1 MFMFIKYAEDKE
13 TLAHIKELSGCD
25 KVDEDTF
32 DTLVNYI
39 NEPRLL
45 EWKKEIKNEEG
56 VVNMCKGIDDLI
68 EDGKREGKIVSE
80 LWTIRNPGD
89 VRFPGV
95 FVGHFG
101 ESGLISIRTIRCING
116 DHQHHSHQLVR
127 RIGEVDDVG
136 VTPVEELLGDV
147 DDGAAAVVDVVVPAE
162 KIAFHAPTVAI
173 NFVFGLQK
181 GKLLLDTAHG
191 LAIELDVKGGK
202 HGEELLFDET
212 DFVVIGVID
221 VEPVAQG

>member
-13 TLAHIKELSGCD
+13 ALAHIKELSGCD

-95 FVGHFG
+95 FCWSFWR
-101 ESGLISIRTIRCING
+101 EW
-116 DHQHHSHQLVR
+116 
-127 RIGEVDDVG
+127 
-136 VTPVEELLGDV
+136 
-147 DDGAAAVVDVVVPAE
+147 
-162 KIAFHAPTVAI
+162 I
-173 NFVFGLQK
+173 NFHPYNSLHQWRSPASFPSARPP
-181 GKLLLDTAHG
+181 DWRSR
-191 LAIELDVKGGK
+191 
-202 HGEELLFDET
+202 
-212 DFVVIGVID
+212 
-221 VEPVAQG
+221 